1 MIHDGQVVLFT
12 FPQTDQIVGKV
23 RPALLIRRLP
33 GSHDDWL
40 VCMISTRIHQQV
52 AGLDEVIT
60 DTDPEFRA
68 MGLRKPSV
76 IRVTRLAV
84 VAAETLHGS
93 VGQLTTTRL
102 QSIRARLANWILGTP

>member
-12 FPQTDQIVGKV
+12 FPQTDQKVGNV

-33 GSHDDWL
+33 GAHDDWL

-52 AGLDEVIT
+52 PGLDEVIT

-76 IRVTRLAV
+76 IRVTRVAV
-84 VAAETLHGS
+84 VAAKTLHGS
-93 VGQLTTTRL
+93 VGQLTTSRL
-102 QSIRARLANWILGTP
+102 LGIRTRLANWILGTP